1 MQTSDSIASIPEAG
15 SEAERST
22 LLLTYVLHAL
32 GPFTGALTG
41 LIAVI
46 ISHIKVRETQSEFIR
61 SHHSWLIR
69 TFWWA
74 VLWVAISYVLM
85 IVVVGFFTYG
95 VLALWWL
102 YRTIRGF
109 IHYNEKKPMPG

>member
-1 MQTSDSIASIPEAG
+1 MDTSTDFAADGGSDS
-15 SEAERST
+15 ERST
-22 LLLTYVLHAL
+22 LLITYVLHGLA
-32 GPFTGALTG
+32 PFTGGIVG

-46 ISHIKVRETQSEFIR
+46 ISHIKVRETQNAFIR

-74 VLWVAISYVLM
+74 VLFLVISYATMILGIGFVL
-85 IVVVGFFTYG
+85 YG
-95 VLALWWL
+95 ITAIWWL

-109 IHYNEKKPMPG
+109 IAYGEKRILPG

>member
-1 MQTSDSIASIPEAG
+1 MESSNTSGISDGG
-15 SEAERST
+15 SESERST
-22 LLLTYVLHAL
+22 LLITYVLHAL

-46 ISHIKVRETQSEFIR
+46 ISHIKVRETQNEFIR

-74 VLWVAISYVLM
+74 VVWVAISYALM
-85 IVVVGFFTYG
+85 IVVVGFFTY
-95 VLALWWL
+95 ALVAIWWL

-109 IHYNEKKPMPG
+109 INYGEKRVMPG